1 MILGHWY
8 CTLVSFGAFISPSP
22 LYARW
27 RYPCNYICT
36 STVCILAFLPSPLSY
51 VGTKSIPPQEIFH
64 EYFYC
69 FVEPFKCMHKAQAGA
84 LPKCMKRRVPLT
96 ISKRKIVDAPS
107 YMLDLLCWMDIFTV
121 QQISSSAQKVK
132 VLHFLLF
139 YQILWQR
146 LFDVHFFIF

>member
-1 MILGHWY
+1 M
-8 CTLVSFGAFISPSP
+8 
-22 LYARW
+22 
-27 RYPCNYICT
+27 
-36 STVCILAFLPSPLSY
+36 CILIPLAPLQPHLKFETYYEMS
-51 VGTKSIPPQEIFH
+51 KLIFH
-64 EYFYC
+64 PPLPPRTCATCVLNQYPLRRFSMKI
-69 FVEPFKCMHKAQAGA
+69 FFAFKWMHKAQAGA

-146 LFDVHFFIF
+146 LFDVHFLSFRSFWKSFWSIEA